1 MVAKIGT
8 GKSIRGMLHYNEN
21 KVTAGEASL
30 ILASGFAGEIEK
42 MNFNQ
47 KLQRFNHLTDLKP
60 NVKTNALHISLN
72 FDASENLSN
81 AKLQDIAIAYM
92 ERIGF
97 GDQPFL
103 VYRHDDAAHQHIHIT
118 TTNITAEG
126 ERIDLHNIGK
136 LLSEP
141 ARKST
146 EQEFKLVRA
155 ESRKFKQEPG
165 IKPADLTKAQYGQL
179 PTKRAISNVVT
190 AVTRDY
196 KYTSLAELNAVL
208 KSFNVVALR
217 GAEHTAMFEK
227 KGLMFSLIDAK
238 GKILGVPIKAS
249 SFYSKPTLRNLEK
262 KFEQNIEKRKVYK
275 EPLKNAI
282 DQTLNKYT
290 AISKSTFVAELKNY
304 NIQIAFRTNEQG
316 RTYGVTYINH
326 GNKSVFNGSDLGKSY
341 SAKALIEQF
350 ATTDKLKVKPQ
361 QTSLLTKTRPSVNLL
376 EKEHKDLPN
385 LLHREPDK
393 LLQSLLENPNREDGS
408 SLMPRKKRKK
418 RKGMRF

>member
-1 MVAKIGT
+1 MVAKIST

-47 KLQRFNHLTDLKP
+47 KLQRFNHLTELKP

-103 VYRHDDAAHQHIHIT
+103 VYRHDDAAHQHIHIA
-118 TTNITAEG
+118 TTNITAAG

-227 KGLMFSLIDAK
+227 KGLMFSLIDK
-238 GKILGVPIKAS
+238 NGKALGVPIKAS

-262 KFEQNIEKRKVYK
+262 KFEKNIEKRKVYK

-282 DQTLNKYT
+282 DQTLRKYT

-304 NIQIAFRTNEQG
+304 NIQVAFRSNEQG
-316 RTYGVTYINH
+316 RTYGITYINH
-326 GNKSVFNGSDLGKSY
+326 GNKSVFNGSDLGKAY

-350 ATTDKLKVKPQ
+350 TTTDKLKVKPQ
-361 QTSLLTKTRPSVNLL
+361 QTSLLTKNRPSVNLL
-376 EKEHKDLPN
+376 EKEQKDLPN

-393 LLQSLLENPNREDGS
+393 LLQSLLKNPNREDGS
-408 SLMPRKKRKK
+408 PLMPRKKRKK